1 MRYLSTR
8 GGMSPRTFTEILLT
22 GLAPDGGLAMPEA
35 IRKSARQRLN
45 PGDHSTTRH
54 LRSKFCRVSWMTSL
68 PTICAH

>member
-35 IRKSARQRLN
+35 YPEISPATLE
-45 PGDHSTTRH
+45 
-54 LRSKFCRVSWMTSL
+54 SL